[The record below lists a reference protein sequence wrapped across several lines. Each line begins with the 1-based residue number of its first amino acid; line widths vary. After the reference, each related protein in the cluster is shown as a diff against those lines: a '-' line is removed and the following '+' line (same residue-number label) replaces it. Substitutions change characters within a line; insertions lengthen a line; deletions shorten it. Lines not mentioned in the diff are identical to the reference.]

1 MTHASNLA
9 ASLVLAATLTLVF
22 SAACHSQGS
31 GEHGGA
37 EGSAASAPATAD
49 TSGSPTP
56 GTGEAAQP
64 AGTGA
69 GAPVG
74 TRHQTDILLPDVL
87 PPGDLDA
94 ACQAG
99 ELSACSDLGETLLP
113 AGMQILNPAIPT
125 PPDFERARGLHQ
137 RACDG
142 GVDLACLRLALLIS
156 NEHLAREVPQA
167 DREAADALL
176 LRLCEAESGDAC
188 YHVARRAFDASNDAE
203 RLARELAELCRGGH
217 DFSCQDLIQRYER
230 GELQPVPDDR
240 LFAYR
245 YLCEGRPQFC
255 LGLGVMEATGDGVA
269 RDPAAGYRHFMVAC
283 DAGFLHACLNAG
295 LAGFNDGVVPPEE
308 AVALWDRACTGGHG
322 EACLRLAGLF
332 WLGQPLPQDQPRSLG
347 YLRRACEMRYT
358 EACEQINTLCLVE
371 GYAPA
376 CPEAGAQTGTGTPAP
391 E

>member
-1 MTHASNLA
+1 MRTPSATVPASALA
-9 ASLVLAATLTLVF
+9 LTCVFALVAAF
-22 SAACHSQGS
+22 ACDGQSTN
-31 GEHGGA
+31 EPA
-37 EGSAASAPATAD
+37 PDGSAASAQA
-49 TSGSPTP
+49 
-56 GTGEAAQP
+56 
-64 AGTGA
+64 AGTGDGAAATDGSAA
-69 GAPVG
+69 GSGAAPGVQH
-74 TRHQTDILLPDVL
+74 RTDILLPNVL
-87 PPGDLDA
+87 PPGDLAA
-94 ACQAG
+94 ACEAG
-99 ELSACSDLGETLLP
+99 ELSACTDLGETLLP

-156 NEHLAREVPQA
+156 NQHLAREVPPA

-176 LRLCEAESGDAC
+176 QRLCGAEMGDAC
-188 YHVARRAFDASNDAE
+188 YHVARRGFDASNDAE
-203 RLARELAELCRGGH
+203 RLARELAALCRDVH

-230 GELQPVPDDR
+230 GELQPLPDDR

-255 LGLGVMEATGDGVA
+255 LGLGVMEATGDGVE

-332 WLGQPLPQDQPRSLG
+332 WLGQPLPQDQPRSLA

-376 CPEAGAQTGTGTPAP
+376 CPDGGPESGTGTGAGTPAP